1 MEPLEQR
8 TNDEARGRR
17 KKPSPKSHT
26 VKINESLCKG
36 CLKCI
41 STCPMGVLVVEESS
55 SSIFGLVARVEAQ
68 ECCIGCMTCELN
80 CPDFAVVVDYEAREV
95 KE

>member
-1 MEPLEQR
+1 M
-8 TNDEARGRR
+8 
-17 KKPSPKSHT
+17 
-26 VKINESLCKG
+26 
-36 CLKCI
+36 
-41 STCPMGVLVVEESS
+41 EESS